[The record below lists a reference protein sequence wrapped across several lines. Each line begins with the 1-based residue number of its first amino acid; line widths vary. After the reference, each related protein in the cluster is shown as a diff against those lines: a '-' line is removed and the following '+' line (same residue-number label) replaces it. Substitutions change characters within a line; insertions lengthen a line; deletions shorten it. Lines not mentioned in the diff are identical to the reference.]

1 MAMDIELRNQLG
13 ALTAQV
19 QELTKQSKNLD
30 GTLSSALSNGA
41 KSAGGLAA
49 GTRAARVEMTMA
61 EQVSTR
67 IGRAWA
73 SQMFSLA
80 TGAVGVTA
88 LWQQVTA
95 AIDAAKQKAEAAAK
109 TTSDF
114 TSGTRMPGMPNTAL
128 GGIRKALRSS
138 ARGLNSEEQTKSLKA
153 YIESGGTASADSVG
167 RLGGILDQSIL
178 LGFEDPSSIAGQYGK
193 LQKMGI
199 SNPEDVIMSM
209 IASGRGGE
217 IGSLKAPQARA
228 MGRNQTGAWS
238 KAMADVK
245 NLPAEDRVEYAN
257 RYLKALTANQQ
268 LDPNAL
274 IDQNKT
280 LYAAAL
286 SAGVPASEA
295 GTARMG
301 SLGMAASG
309 IAGVMGPDEIFRR
322 RSDILRAKALGA
334 GFHLGTGPGFGG
346 GAFGIMPSISAPR
359 MLAAMYPGKTISQIE
374 AEIDASFM
382 PASIN
387 PTSTPEAPSAAEM
400 APTQPVVPPTHWSK
414 SVPAARAP
422 SAAGRAPVMEVRVV
436 GDSRPVPVN
445 AGD

>member
-30 GTLSSALSNGA
+30 GTLATALSNGA

-88 LWQQVTA
+88 LWQQVSS
-95 AIDAAKQKAEAAAK
+95 AIDAAKQKAEATAK
-109 TTSDF
+109 GTSDYL
-114 TSGTRMPGMPNTAL
+114 SGTRTPGIPSAAL
-128 GGIRKALRSS
+128 GGVRSALRSS
-138 ARGLNSEEQTKSLKA
+138 GRGLTLDEQTKSLKA
-153 YIESGGTASADSVG
+153 YADA
-167 RLGGILDQSIL
+167 GGITTADAVGTLGSTLSQSIL
-178 LGFEDPSSIAGQYGK
+178 RGYDDPTAIAGQYGK

-199 SNPEDVIMSM
+199 TNPQDVIAALN
-209 IASGRGGE
+209 ASGRLSE
-217 IGSLKAPQARA
+217 LGSMKPAQARA
-228 MGRNQTGAWS
+228 LSRQNVGAWAKS
-238 KAMADVK
+238 MSDIKD
-245 NLPAEDRVEYAN
+245 LPAEDRVQYAN
-257 RYLKALTANQQ
+257 RFLAAETSKQQ
-268 LDPNAL
+268 YDPQSL
-274 IDQNKT
+274 IAQNKQ
-280 LYAAAL
+280 LVDAAQA
-286 SAGVPASEA
+286 AGVPADVIAS
-295 GTARMG
+295 ARMG

-309 IAGVMGPDEIFRR
+309 IAGVMGPDEVFRR

-422 SAAGRAPVMEVRVV
+422 SAAARAPVMEVRVV